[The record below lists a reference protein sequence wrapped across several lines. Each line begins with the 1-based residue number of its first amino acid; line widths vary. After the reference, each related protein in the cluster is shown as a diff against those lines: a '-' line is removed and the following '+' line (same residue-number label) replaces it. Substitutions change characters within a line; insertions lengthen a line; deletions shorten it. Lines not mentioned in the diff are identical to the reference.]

1 MGRKVKVELPK
12 EYSVAKI
19 IDFGGKTVKI
29 ETIITLEK
37 CDTILNDIKET
48 ILYNSSIVNKS
59 VFLYP
64 RYIRDVLDLCTN
76 IDINDFEAED
86 FNSPVVSQLLS
97 ENILNFENIKEHII
111 REYEKWV
118 MENCFGIL
126 ANKIPSAGDMEK
138 SVEAIANTIEKI
150 PAEKLEMFG
159 KSIAWSQSPAL
170 AQQIAP
176 VEHKP
181 VSSEA

>member
-48 ILYNSSIVNKS
+48 ILYNSSIVNKL

-97 ENILNFENIKEHII
+97 ENILNFENIKGHII

-118 MENCFGIL
+118 MENCFGVL
-126 ANKIPSAGDMEK
+126 ANKIPSVEDMEK
-138 SVEAIANTIEKI
+138 SMKNLSETIEKL
-150 PAEKLEMFG
+150 PEDKLELIS
-159 KSIAWSQSPAL
+159 KSIVWNNMPAL
-170 AQQIAP
+170 GQQIAP
-176 VEHKP
+176 AEHKT
-181 VSSEA
+181 VSPEA